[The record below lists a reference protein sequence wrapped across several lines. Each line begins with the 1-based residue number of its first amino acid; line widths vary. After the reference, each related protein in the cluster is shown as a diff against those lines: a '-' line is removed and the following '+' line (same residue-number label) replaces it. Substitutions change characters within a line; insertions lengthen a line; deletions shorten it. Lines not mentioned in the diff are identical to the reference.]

1 MKYHNESKIVLG
13 EVSKDEE
20 AEKSRLQEEEKR
32 RKEEVLNNKLPTYDP
47 KNGTKTNVFFGNE
60 KTDYR
65 KKDEVFTS
73 VKVKAPPGGKS
84 SIQFG

>member
-1 MKYHNESKIVLG
+1 MG
-13 EVSKDEE
+13 EKTTEE
-20 AEKSRLQEEEKR
+20 EEEEKRLQEEKR
-32 RKEEVLNNKLPTYDP
+32 KKEEELNNKLPTFDP
-47 KNGTKTNVFFGNE
+47 KNGGKTSLHFGDE

-73 VKVKAPPGGKS
+73 VKVKNPPGGKS

>member
-1 MKYHNESKIVLG
+1 M
-13 EVSKDEE
+13 
-20 AEKSRLQEEEKR
+20 EEEERKK
-32 RKEEVLNNKLPTYDP
+32 KEEELNKKLPGYDP
-47 KNGTKTNVFFGNE
+47 RHGGKASIFFGDQ

-73 VKVKAPPGGKS
+73 VKVKNPPGGKS

>member
-1 MKYHNESKIVLG
+1 M
-13 EVSKDEE
+13 
-20 AEKSRLQEEEKR
+20 EEEERKK
-32 RKEEVLNNKLPTYDP
+32 KEEELNKKLPGYDP
-47 KNGTKTNVFFGNE
+47 RNGGKASIFFGDQ

-73 VKVKAPPGGKS
+73 VKVKNPPGGKS

>member
-1 MKYHNESKIVLG
+1 
-13 EVSKDEE
+13 
-20 AEKSRLQEEEKR
+20 
-32 RKEEVLNNKLPTYDP
+32 LNNKLPQYDP
-47 KNGTKTNVFFGNE
+47 KKGGQSNVFFGDV

-73 VKVKAPPGGKS
+73 VKVHNPPGGKS

>member
-1 MKYHNESKIVLG
+1 MKTFEKIKNKFESLTHKLSKKKIV
-13 EVSKDEE
+13 EEEE
-20 AEKSRLQEEEKR
+20 AKK
-32 RKEEVLNNKLPTYDP
+32 KEELNNKLPTYDP
-47 KNGTKTNVFFGNE
+47 KAGGKASIFFGDD

-73 VKVKAPPGGKS
+73 VKVKNPPGGKS